1 MAGQVVECIACG
13 HVGATK
19 LRGNIFI
26 TIILLF
32 FWIIPGIMYMA
43 WRRGG
48 SVCSACGSN
57 NVKLFIPIQ
66 KVPMQKQPT
75 PIIVRDAFQN
85 NANHLSNM
93 DGDVE
98 LKSCPFCAEPIRIS
112 AIKCKHCGSMLE
124 K

>member
-19 LRGNIFI
+19 LRGSTFI

-32 FWIIPGIMYMA
+32 FYIIPGIIYMA

-48 SVCSACGSN
+48 GVCSACGSS
-57 NVKLFIPIQ
+57 NVKLFIPTQ
-66 KVPMQKQPT
+66 RVTTSKQPS
-75 PIIVRDAFQN
+75 PIIVRDSFQN
-85 NANHLSNM
+85 NSEHQPKIESSA
-93 DGDVE
+93 E
-98 LKSCPFCAEPIRIS
+98 LKSCPFCAEPIRKT

-124 K
+124 E